1 MASASVG
8 HDPRANAGPRPFVT
22 VAYVPGRTAALEPA
36 VMPQSCLHASKG
48 DPACVLVVH
57 HLRERKSGPQIPV
70 TVLQCRMHRRAFTL
84 YPLGH
89 VPYGRVAIAPVGLD
103 GEVLFSTEREPAA
116 AGECSPAWRAT
127 QFGPAFAAIDA
138 PPIKLTDP
146 RWWATAAP
154 ERLSPSAV
162 LLGIHPEL
170 SVQVADA
177 IAFRLEIP
185 RLVLQQAADAYAR
198 ARGPAARGQVLVG
211 VLDQL
216 GAEACLLDRVLAAGG
231 CAGCWG
237 TVTRWDRASRGAR
250 GRVFPGRG
258 APAG

>member
-1 MASASVG
+1 M
-8 HDPRANAGPRPFVT
+8 T
-22 VAYVPGRTAALEPA
+22 VAYVPGRAAALEPA
-36 VMPQSCLHASKG
+36 VMPQSCLHASPG

-57 HLRERKSGPQIPV
+57 HLRERKSGPQVPV
-70 TVLQCRMHRRAFTL
+70 TVLQCRTHGRAFTL

-89 VPYGRVAIAPVGLD
+89 APYERVAIAPVGLD
-103 GEVLFSTEREPAA
+103 GGVLFSTAREPAA
-116 AGECSPAWRAT
+116 TGPRSPAWRAT
-127 QFGPAFAAIDA
+127 RFGPAFAAVDD
-138 PPIKLTDP
+138 PTIKLTDP
-146 RWWATAAP
+146 RWWATEAP
-154 ERLSPSAV
+154 ERLASSAV
-162 LLGIHPEL
+162 LLGVHPEL

-185 RLVLQQAADAYAR
+185 RLVLRQAADEYAR
-198 ARGPAARGQVLVG
+198 ARGRAARGQVLVG

-216 GAEACLLDRVLAAGG
+216 GADVCLLDRVLAAGS

-237 TVTRWDRASRGAR
+237 TVTRWEMASRGAR

>member
-1 MASASVG
+1 M
-8 HDPRANAGPRPFVT
+8 T
-22 VAYVPGRTAALEPA
+22 VAYVPSSGSTLVPA
-36 VMPQSCLHASKG
+36 VMPPSCVHAAQG
-48 DPACVLVVH
+48 DPACVLLVH
-57 HLRERKSGPQIPV
+57 HQRARKAGPQIPV
-70 TVLQCRMHRRAFTL
+70 TVVQCRTHRRAFTL

-89 VPYGRVAIAPVGLD
+89 VPYGRLAVAPVGLD
-103 GEVLFSTEREPAA
+103 GQVLFSTESEPQ
-116 AGECSPAWRAT
+116 AGDRRSPAWRAT
-127 QFGPAFAAIDA
+127 QFGAAFATLDD
-138 PPIKLTDP
+138 PTIKLTDL
-146 RWWATAAP
+146 RWWATQPP
-154 ERLSPSAV
+154 ERLTESAA

-170 SVQVADA
+170 AVPDADA

-185 RLVLQQAADAYAR
+185 RLVLRQAADAYTH
-198 ARGPAARGQVLVG
+198 ARGPAARGRVVVG

-216 GAEACLLDRVLAAGG
+216 GTDVCLLDRVLAAGV